1 MSSYDE
7 FLKAV
12 KSWPSTPSFAVLL
25 ILEVIVL
32 KFIWPSS
39 KEDFFLYGL
48 ASIIIATS
56 LIWGNCRRIPKK
68 RKNSFGFVVSIF
80 CDDTLTEKKFR
91 EDFVKTLKI
100 LLKERASGNN
110 FDFIEFKNHISEKV
124 TDKIEALKF

>member
-1 MSSYDE
+1 MDFNFDE

-56 LIWGNCRRIPKK
+56 LIWGIVGEFQ
-68 RKNSFGFVVSIF
+68 RK
-80 CDDTLTEKKFR
+80 E
-91 EDFVKTLKI
+91 KI
-100 LLKERASGNN
+100 LLVLW
-110 FDFIEFKNHISEKV
+110 FQFFVMI
-124 TDKIEALKF
+124 L